1 MVAIA
6 VVWSEDDVMPL
17 SFVFQFLLRPPIY
30 HAVWWFTCD
39 HAYADWID
47 TPPAVIIVKRTVQLR
62 DDGVLLCQRIRT
74 TPQLIQVPII
84 LGWIDSPGNP
94 DERRTTIA
102 QDVGANGS
110 FGRVYNI
117 EGVQAMIVRL
127 LHDPTAHGLRDQ

>member
-1 MVAIA
+1 MVSIG
-6 VVWSEDDVMPL
+6 VVWSESDEMPL
-17 SFVFQFLLRPPIY
+17 SFVFRFLLPPPIY

-39 HAYADWID
+39 HAYSDWID

-62 DDGVLLCQRIRT
+62 DDGLLLCQRIRT

-84 LGWIDSPGNP
+84 LGWSDVSGTP
-94 DERRTTIA
+94 DHRSETIA

-117 EGVQAMIVRL
+117 EGIQAMIVRL
-127 LHDPTAHGLRDQ
+127 LHDPTVQGLRDQ